1 LKHVSPCPQIIKFAN
16 QSEQKLMD
24 TSSNNE
30 HKDLLK
36 GLQSADSLKVIETL
50 EELRTSGK
58 TSDIPILIEMLHL
71 SSNPEIK
78 SKITDLFAN
87 LKESDA
93 IPLITEAIQNLK
105 YAPELKELVASC
117 WENGLDYSNYLTL
130 FVDLLIDS
138 EFMVAFEA
146 YTVIVNMTAKIDQ
159 AKIDLEIDRLE
170 HTMKTATDQKKALM
184 LDVIDFLPSI
194 GL

>member
-1 LKHVSPCPQIIKFAN
+1 
-16 QSEQKLMD
+16 M
-24 TSSNNE
+24 TSDNSHHD
-30 HKDLLK
+30 HKDILK

-58 TSDIPILIEMLHL
+58 VSDIPLLIELLHL
-71 SSNPEIK
+71 SSDPEIK
-78 SKITDLFAN
+78 SKVIDLFAN

-93 IPLITEAIQNLK
+93 IPLITEAIQNQK

-138 EFMVAFEA
+138 EFLVAFEA
-146 YTVIVNMTAKIDQ
+146 YTVIVNMTANIDQ

-170 HTMKTATDQKKALM
+170 NAIKTATDQKKALM

-194 GL
+194 GF